1 MLDRREL
8 MAAAMAG
15 LSLAGIGGCA
25 RADDQADAPI
35 PDLPAGLAAR
45 LAELTADSGS
55 VGGMVAA
62 SQHGRLVGFHAWGD
76 ARRSPKQPVTPDTLF
91 HVGSNGKFVTAVAVL
106 QLVQAGRMT
115 LADPLGRHVP
125 GLPAILAE
133 TPITHLLHHT
143 SGLPDYLDVVE
154 DWSLPV
160 TRAMVFDAVSEGR
173 DFEPGE
179 AWAYSNTNYFVLGW
193 LIEALSGMSYA
204 DDVSARIFH
213 PSRMPN
219 ARADSS
225 IEPIPTR
232 AIGYTLDGDRLSK
245 ADEMEDAMSRAA
257 DGGIL
262 LSARDI
268 APWAVVLADDGLLA
282 GAARNQLF
290 APAALTTGRA
300 APYGCGVFM
309 EECRRSAFHHHT
321 GGVPG
326 FVSQRMAFAGS
337 GIQVWAVT
345 NTDGDTD
352 LPLDKLCLTMAEGL
366 APDSTY
372 ETLPLLP
379 VDARASILR
388 RVFARREADLP
399 NSLMAP
405 ELIAS
410 GGETSPDWGVR
421 PEHVFAPVEHW
432 QGVGGGDFA
441 RYRWVGDDGKIDH
454 VVVGWTPDDRVFW
467 IY

>member
-1 MLDRREL
+1 M
-8 MAAAMAG
+8 AAMAALG
-15 LSLAGIGGCA
+15 VAGCA
-25 RADDQADAPI
+25 RADDGTDAAI
-35 PDLPAGLAAR
+35 PNLPEGLADK
-45 LAELTADSGS
+45 LQTIVTDSGT

-62 SQHGRLVGFHAWGD
+62 SMHGRFAGFYSWGD
-76 ARRSPKQPVTPDTLF
+76 ARRSPRRPVMPDTLF

-133 TPITHLLHHT
+133 TPVTHLLHHT

-160 TRAMVFDAVSEGR
+160 TRAMIFEAVSAGR

-193 LIEALSGMSYA
+193 LIEALSGMTYG
-204 DDVSARIFH
+204 DYVEARIFR
-213 PSRMPN
+213 PAGLPF

-225 IEPIPTR
+225 IEDIPAR
-232 AIGYTLDGDRLSK
+232 AVAYTLDGDSLSK
-245 ADEMEDAMSRAA
+245 ADEMEDEMSRAA
-257 DGGIL
+257 DGGVL

-290 APAALTTGRA
+290 SPAALTTGRA

-309 EECRRSAFHHHT
+309 ESCRQAAFHHHA
-321 GGVPG
+321 GSVPG
-326 FVSQRMAFAGS
+326 FVSQRMAFGGS

-352 LPLDKLCLTMAEGL
+352 LPLDKLCLEMAEAL
-366 APDSTY
+366 APNSTY
-372 ETLPLLP
+372 TSLPLLP
-379 VDARASILR
+379 VDARTTILR
-388 RVFARREADLP
+388 RAFARREVSLP
-399 NSLMAP
+399 HGLMAP

-410 GGETSPDWGVR
+410 GGETSPDWGVMAD
-421 PEHVFAPVEHW
+421 HVFAPVEHW
-432 QGVGGGDFA
+432 QGVGGDFV
-441 RYRWVGDDGKIDH
+441 RYRWVGEEGETDH
-454 VVVGWTPDDRVFW
+454 VTIGWTRDDRVFW
-467 IY
+467 VY

>member
-1 MLDRREL
+1 

-15 LSLAGIGGCA
+15 LGLAGFGGCA
-25 RADDQADAPI
+25 LANDADAAI
-35 PDLPAGLAAR
+35 PDLPEGLADR
-45 LAELTADSGS
+45 LAGIVADSGA

-62 SQHGRLVGFHAWGD
+62 AQHGRLAGVYVWGD
-76 ARRSPKQPVTPDTLF
+76 ARRAPRQPVTPDTLF

-106 QLVQAGRMT
+106 QLVQAGKMT
-115 LADPLGRHVP
+115 LTDPLGRHLP

-160 TRAMVFDAVSEGR
+160 TRQMVFDAVSEGR

-193 LIEALSGMSYA
+193 LIEALSGMTYA
-204 DDVSARIFH
+204 DYVSARIFR
-213 PSRMPN
+213 PSRMPH

-225 IEPIPTR
+225 IESIPNR
-232 AIGYTLDGDRLSK
+232 AIAWTLDGDRLAK

-257 DGGIL
+257 DGGVL
-262 LSARDI
+262 FSARDI

-290 APAALTTGRA
+290 APAMLTTGRA
-300 APYGCGVFM
+300 APYGCGVYM

-326 FVSQRMAFAGS
+326 FVSQRMAFGGS
-337 GIQVWAVT
+337 GIQIWAVT
-345 NTDGDTD
+345 NTDGDTN
-352 LPLDKLCLTMAEGL
+352 LPLGKLCLAMAEGL
-366 APDSTY
+366 APNSTY
-372 ETLPLLP
+372 VTLPLLP
-379 VDARASILR
+379 TDDRTDILR
-388 RVFARREADLP
+388 RAFARGGTPLP
-399 NSLMAP
+399 PGLLAP
-405 ELIAS
+405 ELVAS
-410 GGETSPDWGVR
+410 GGATAPGR
-421 PEHVFAPVEHW
+421 GIQPEHGFAPVERW
-432 QGVGGGDFA
+432 QGVGGGDFV
-441 RYRWVGDDGKIDH
+441 RYRRVGDGGETGH

-467 IY
+467 IG

>member
-1 MLDRREL
+1 

-15 LSLAGIGGCA
+15 LGLAGIGGCA
-25 RADDQADAPI
+25 LADEADAPI
-35 PDLPAGLAAR
+35 PDLPEGVAAR
-45 LAELTADSGS
+45 LAALVADSGT

-62 SQHGRLVGFHAWGD
+62 SQHGRLAGFHAWGD
-76 ARRSPKQPVTPDTLF
+76 ARRSPKRPVTPDTLF

-106 QLVQAGRMT
+106 QLVQSGRMT

-125 GLPAILAE
+125 GLPAVLAG

-160 TRAMVFDAVSEGR
+160 TRQMVFEAVSEGR

-204 DDVSARIFH
+204 DYVSARIFR
-213 PSRMPN
+213 PSRMPH

-225 IEPIPTR
+225 VDSIPDR
-232 AIGYTLDGDRLSK
+232 AIGWTVDGDRLAK
-245 ADEMEDAMSRAA
+245 ADEMEDEMSRAA
-257 DGGIL
+257 DGGVL

-268 APWAVVLADDGLLA
+268 APWAVALADDGLLA

-309 EECRRSAFHHHT
+309 EECRRSAFHHHS

-326 FVSQRMAFAGS
+326 FESQRMAFGGS

-345 NTDGDTD
+345 NTDGDAD
-352 LPLDKLCLTMAEGL
+352 VPLGKLCLAMAEGL

-372 ETLPLLP
+372 ATLTLLP
-379 VDARASILR
+379 TDDRTDILR
-388 RVFARREADLP
+388 RAFARGGAPLP
-399 NSLMAP
+399 PSLLAP
-405 ELIAS
+405 ELVAS
-410 GGETSPDWGVR
+410 GGATAPGRGIR
-421 PEHVFAPVEHW
+421 PEQAFAPVERW
-432 QGVGGGDFA
+432 QGVGGGDFV
-441 RYRWVGDDGKIDH
+441 RYRLVGNAGEAGH
-454 VVVGWTPDDRVFW
+454 VVVGWTPDDTIFW
-467 IY
+467 IG